1 MDFMK
6 CEWSEWQGHEASRSD
21 FEACLVTIKVRDYP
35 EHGVTLEELKPLIH
49 EIRSKAK
56 DMIITADLSGA
67 NLVNLDRFKMI
78 MTLVQAVV
86 EYTKDDNILRKIQI
100 KGAGF
105 IFRTLYHPFSYAI
118 PKFFRDIIVFL

>member
-6 CEWSEWQGHEASRSD
+6 CEWSE
-21 FEACLVTIKVRDYP
+21 ACLVTIKVKDYP
-35 EHGVTLEELKPLIH
+35 EQGVTLEELKPLIH

>member
-1 MDFMK
+1 
-6 CEWSEWQGHEASRSD
+6 
-21 FEACLVTIKVRDYP
+21 
-35 EHGVTLEELKPLIH
+35 
-49 EIRSKAK
+49 
-56 DMIITADLSGA
+56 MIITADLSGA

-78 MTLVQAVV
+78 MSLVQAVV

-105 IFRTLYHPFSYAI
+105 IFRTLYRPISFAI

>member
-6 CEWSEWQGHEASRSD
+6 YEWS
-21 FEACLVTIKVRDYP
+21 EACLVTISVKDYP
-35 EHGVTLEELKPLIH
+35 EQGVTLEEVKPIIH
-49 EIRSKAK
+49 DIRSKAK
-56 DMIITADLSGA
+56 DMIITADLTGA
-67 NLVNLDRFKMI
+67 GIVSIDRFKMI

-86 EYTKDDNILRKIQI
+86 DYTKDDNILRKIQI

-105 IFRTLYHPFSYAI
+105 IFRTLYRPISIAI